1 MLMTIT
7 RTSHCIKNASSIIE
21 EVEYAVRHF
30 PDFAKANGIDGK
42 YIDEIGEY
50 LKNRVLVQSLIIKNR
65 VLVQYRT
72 NKNRVLVQKV
82 GKMFG

>member
-1 MLMTIT
+1 MMK
-7 RTSHCIKNASSIIE
+7 RK
-21 EVEYAVRHF
+21 
-30 PDFAKANGIDGK
+30 
-42 YIDEIGEY
+42 IGEY